1 MHRAPRQSTRS
12 STRQRSRF
20 APRRA
25 AIAAA
30 VALACL
36 APLAD
41 ARADTVT
48 MHSGTI
54 YYGEV
59 VEETATHISIKTKVS
74 NIVTTL
80 KLARADIASIEKT
93 GNPVKPGYLDDTAP
107 SRGDDDDASPT
118 SAASGSSAGSYM
130 LIPITGEIG
139 RESMGEG
146 VKNALKAAKAAK
158 IRHIVFDINTPGG
171 RVDDANEMVEAIID
185 YRNAAAAWD
194 TPPRFYAYVRNA
206 ISAGIWVMFSCD
218 VVCWSDQA
226 IAGGAVAYR
235 KDQSTGDASVDAKM
249 NSILAAQLMT
259 AAETLGHPPELVRAM
274 MIMEA
279 ELHAWE
285 DGGQTRLSND
295 KPRNQPG
302 ARELD
307 GPREVLTLTTSQ
319 AVDLGFGR
327 LIAGGPEEIGPAL
340 GIAGWKQAGKGGEAA
355 MKAAARA
362 EENRLKR
369 AERDSDRAKEM
380 YEKATALNATLS
392 QAIDR
397 AQAADPRAASY
408 TTRGGVFT
416 DESRAEWS
424 RRSATAIK
432 MWTEILDRIREMDKL
447 DREFKKI
454 TGDSIFNRIQGRMV
468 ANEVDAIITR
478 LRSEANRDRP

>member
-1 MHRAPRQSTRS
+1 MHRAPRQSTR
-12 STRQRSRF
+12 QRSPL
-20 APRRA
+20 ALRRA

-30 VALACL
+30 VVLACL
-36 APLAD
+36 TPLGA

-59 VEETATHISIKTKVS
+59 IEETPTHISIKTKVS

-93 GNPVKPGYLDDTAP
+93 DNPVKPGYLDDTAP
-107 SRGDDDDASPT
+107 SRDDDDDASPT
-118 SAASGSSAGSYM
+118 TAASGSGAGSYM

-146 VKNALKAAKAAK
+146 VKNALKAAKSAK
-158 IRHIVFDINTPGG
+158 VRHIVFDINTPGG
-171 RVDDANEMVEAIID
+171 RVDDANEMVAAIID

-226 IAGGAVAYR
+226 IAGGAVAFKR
-235 KDQSTGDASVDAKM
+235 DQTTGDASVDAKM

-319 AVDLGFGR
+319 ALDLGFGR
-327 LIAGGPEEIGPAL
+327 LVAGGPEQIGPAL

-369 AERDSDRAKEM
+369 AERDSERAKEV

-447 DREFKKI
+447 DREFKKL